1 MQAGG
6 RGQKEALPGAT
17 VDARLAQ
24 MKLGLQS
31 YLRNLAIRL
40 SRIAA
45 RCPDSKTACE
55 ILKVCDELGDKL
67 EALEKVFI
75 VRERFE

>member
-1 MQAGG
+1 M
-6 RGQKEALPGAT
+6 
-17 VDARLAQ
+17 DARSAR

-45 RCPDSKTACE
+45 RCPDSETACE
-55 ILKVCDELGDKL
+55 ILKVCDELADKL
-67 EALEKVFI
+67 EALEKVFV
-75 VRERFE
+75 VRERVE